1 MSRGVLICVCLGLLV
16 LTSMIAA
23 DWWVALPPGREPQYV
38 GRRTCAECHSEQHAA
53 WSGSH
58 HDLAMDRATPGSVLG
73 EFNDVEFT
81 YRGVTS
87 KFFRRDDGYY
97 VHTEDADGKMRDFRI
112 AYTFGVEPLQQYMIE
127 FPDGR
132 VQVLRI
138 AWDTVHKKWFYVPPP
153 DVTDERIQPDD
164 PLHWTGVAQ
173 NWNHSCADCH
183 STNVHKNYDLATG
196 TYHTTFSEIDVSCEA
211 CHGPGSLHVELA
223 ESRSLFWDRRYGYGL
238 ARLKEPQNRT
248 EIEAC
253 AKCHSRRNQIHAPYR
268 PGQDLLES
276 YEPAL
281 LESELYHADG
291 QILDEV
297 YVYGSFLQSRMYREN
312 VRCTDCH
319 DPHTSRLKRQGNRLC
334 TECHTPGKYDTP
346 AHHHHEVGSDGARC
360 VECHMPDRTYMVVD
374 PRRDHS
380 LRVPRPDL
388 SVALGTPNACNQCH
402 NKPHETP
409 QWAADKIVAWYGE
422 RRPDDPHYAPA
433 LAAGRQMDPAA
444 ADDLTRLVKRRATPD
459 IVRATALSLL
469 ASYPGHPAARATEAT
484 LTHANPL
491 VRAAAVRALPESHPG
506 QVLRALAPALT
517 DPVRAV
523 RITAATR
530 LAAVPP
536 RLLTRPQ
543 REALQ
548 RAVAEYEASQHLNA
562 DRAAAHLN
570 LGNLYQ
576 DLGRHEAAETAFR
589 TAIRLEPYLA
599 GPRSNLALL
608 LERTEGDG
616 EEVHR
621 LRSEELELL
630 ARDVRHFPDNP
641 WLRERYGLLLYLTGH
656 PEEAQSALEAAARLA
671 PQARRIRLE
680 LTLLYEKYEQWESAL
695 QSARQLL
702 RLSPDD
708 PAARAILHRL
718 QQRADR
724 SAG

>member
-1 MSRGVLICVCLGLLV
+1 MTRGALACAGLGLFALA
-16 LTSMIAA
+16 SIIAA
-23 DWWVALPPGREPQYV
+23 DWWVALPPGREPHYV
-38 GRRTCAECHSEQHAA
+38 GRQSCADCHAAQHAS
-53 WSGSH
+53 WSGSD
-58 HDLAMDRATPGSVLG
+58 HDLAMDRATPENVLG
-73 EFNDVEFT
+73 DFNDCEFVYQGVES
-81 YRGVTS
+81 R
-87 KFFRRDDGYY
+87 FFRRDGGCY
-97 VHTEDADGKMRDFRI
+97 VHTEDADGTMRDFRI
-112 AYTFGVEPLQQYMIE
+112 AYTFGVRPLQQYMVE

-153 DVTDERIQPDD
+153 DVTDERIEPGD

-223 ESRSLFWDRRYGYGL
+223 ESHSLFWDRRYGYGL

-253 AKCHSRRNQIHAPYR
+253 AKCHSRRNQIHAQYH
-268 PGQDLLES
+268 PGQDLLDN

-281 LESELYHADG
+281 LESGLYHADG

-297 YVYGSFLQSRMYREN
+297 YVYGSFLQSRMYRED

-319 DPHTSRLKRQGNRLC
+319 DPHTSRLKREGNRLC
-334 TECHTPGKYDTP
+334 TECHTAGKYDTP
-346 AHHHHEVGSDGARC
+346 AHHHHDVDSAGARC
-360 VECHMPDRTYMVVD
+360 VECHMPKRTYMVVD

-388 SVALGTPNACNQCH
+388 SVSLGTPNACNDCH

-409 QWAADKIVAWYGE
+409 QWAADKVVAWYGE
-422 RRPDDPHYAPA
+422 QRPDDPHYAPA

-444 ADDLTRLVKRRATPD
+444 ADDLGKLVKRRATPD

-469 ASYPGHPAARATEAT
+469 ATYPGQPAARATEEC
-484 LTHANPL
+484 LTHASPL
-491 VRAAAVRALPESHPG
+491 VRAAAIRGFAASQPG
-506 QVLRALAPALT
+506 QVLQTLAPALN
-517 DPVRAV
+517 DPVRTV

-530 LAAVPP
+530 LAAVRPQ
-536 RLLTRPQ
+536 LLTRTQ
-543 REALQ
+543 RESLQ
-548 RAVAEYEASQHLNA
+548 RAIAEYEDSQQLNA

-576 DLGRHEAAETAFR
+576 DLGRHQDAQSAFR

-608 LERTEGDG
+608 LERTGGDR
-616 EEVHR
+616 EAVRR
-621 LRSEELELL
+621 LRSEELKLL
-630 ARDVRHFPDNP
+630 ARDVGHFPDNP
-641 WLRERYGLLLYLTGH
+641 WLQERYGLLLYLMDR
-656 PEEAQSALEAAARLA
+656 PREAQSALEAAARLA
-671 PQARRIRLE
+671 PHAQRVRLE
-680 LTLLYEKYEQWESAL
+680 LTLLYEKNEQWESAL
-695 QSARQLL
+695 ESARELL

-708 PAARAILHRL
+708 PGSRAILQRL
-718 QQRADR
+718 KQQADR
-724 SAG
+724 AAG